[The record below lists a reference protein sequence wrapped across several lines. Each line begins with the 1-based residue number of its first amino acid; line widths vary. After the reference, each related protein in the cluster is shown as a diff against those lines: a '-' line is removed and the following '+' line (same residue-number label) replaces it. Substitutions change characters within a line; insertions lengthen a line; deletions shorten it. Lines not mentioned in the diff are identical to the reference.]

1 MAGDEV
7 DHFVNHNK
15 EMRMV
20 PSLVKKGLGAFA
32 LGASC
37 VFFSTCLAGEE
48 LPAYTQRIGV
58 AGGINSVGSDTL
70 NNLMAYWSEA
80 FRAIYPN
87 VTVQVEGKGS
97 STAPPALAAGAAQI
111 GPMSRTM
118 KASEIEDFEKK
129 RGYKPTAVAVA
140 VDCLAV
146 YVNKDNPVRG
156 LSLPQIDAIFSS
168 TRKSN
173 HADVANW
180 GQLGLSGEWT
190 DRDISLYGRN
200 AASGTYAFFKEEAL
214 GKGDYK
220 NSVKE
225 QPGSAAVVN
234 GIAGD
239 KAGIGY
245 SGIGY
250 RTSEV
255 RALPIAAKEGGA
267 FVEPDFENAIDGS
280 YPLARLLYVYIP
292 RDPDRPLP
300 AATNEFLKFILS
312 KEGQALVE
320 RDGYGALPREIIQ
333 EQLRLLGE

>member
-1 MAGDEV
+1 MTPFLTKNAGAV
-7 DHFVNHNK
+7 V
-15 EMRMV
+15 
-20 PSLVKKGLGAFA
+20 LGVSCFI
-32 LGASC
+32 ASAC
-37 VFFSTCLAGEE
+37 QAGEAH
-48 LPAYTQRIGV
+48 PAYRQRTGV
-58 AGGINSVGSDTL
+58 AGSINAVGSDTL

-97 STAPPALAAGAAQI
+97 STAPPALAAGAAQV
-111 GPMSRTM
+111 GPMSRMM

-129 RGYKPTAVAVA
+129 RGFKPTAVAVA

-146 YVNKDNPVRG
+146 YVNKDNPIAG
-156 LSLPQIDAIFSS
+156 LSLPQVDAVFSS
-168 TRKSN
+168 TRKLN
-173 HADVANW
+173 HAEVTRW
-180 GQLGLSGEWT
+180 GQLGLSGAWT
-190 DRDISLYGRN
+190 NMNISMYGRN

-214 GKGDYK
+214 GNGDYRS
-220 NSVKE
+220 SVKE

-255 RALPIAAKEGGA
+255 RALPIAARDGGP
-267 FVEPDFENAIDGS
+267 FVEPEFENALDGS

-292 RDPDRPLP
+292 KDPGQPLP
-300 AATNEFLKFILS
+300 AATLEFMKFILS
-312 KEGQALVE
+312 REGQALVE
-320 RDGYGALPREIIQ
+320 RDGYGALPADVLQ